1 MKDPRGCGILSILAL
16 GLISVFLVGWADSWE
31 EIRKGAG
38 EVKTVQARFVQEK
51 HLKILSKPL
60 ISKGLFFFRAPASLR
75 WEYESPVRSIMLM
88 HEGRTRRVI
97 EKEGTFHEDAGANLQ
112 SMHVVVQEI
121 TRWLGGRFDDNP
133 DFAAELA
140 PGPTI
145 VLTPKNASLSAII
158 QRIELALSDKPGV
171 IRSVIIHESE
181 NSFTR
186 MIFEDAELNAPIP
199 NAVFRE
205 IQ

>member
-1 MKDPRGCGILSILAL
+1 MKNSHGYKSLSISTLLLAA
-16 GLISVFLVGWADSWE
+16 LILIGWADSWE
-31 EIRKGAG
+31 EIRKSAG
-38 EVKTVQARFVQEK
+38 DVKTVQARFTQEK
-51 HLKILSKPL
+51 HLKILAKPL
-60 ISKGLFFFRAPASLR
+60 ISKGALYFRAPASLR
-75 WEYESPVRSIMLM
+75 WEYESPLRSIMLM

-97 EKEGTFHEDAGANLQ
+97 EKEGVFHEDAGADLQ

-145 VLTPKNASLSAII
+145 VLTPKNDSLAAII

-171 IRSVIIHESE
+171 IRSVVIHESE
-181 NSFTR
+181 TSYTR
-186 MIFEDAELNAPIP
+186 MTFENTELNAPIP
-199 NAVFRE
+199 LSTFQE